1 VTDTVNGSQVGPP
14 PHSNFATLLLS
25 AIDCI
30 QSRDSLLMY
39 RGCAQRHRALLH
51 RTARA
56 RRPLV
61 GRLGARVHRAALH
74 RRPGGRRLG
83 AAEPDEHDPERT
95 GGQRR
100 GQLVYEER
108 LKNWEKTGWD
118 TRARQL
124 QSASR
129 TAPMRKCCAGPG
141 RPPIARPGPR
151 MLSTRLS
158 PIHSHHCPYHL
169 HPGTPEFL

>member
-1 VTDTVNGSQVGPP
+1 VPNVIVLFFTVPRVRDARSSAGWALVFIALLYTVAPAVGGLARL
-14 PHSNFATLLLS
+14 NLTNT
-25 AIDCI
+25 I
-30 QSRDSLLMY
+30 QS
-39 RGCAQRHRALLH
+39 G
-51 RTARA
+51 
-56 RRPLV
+56 PV
-61 GRLGARVHRAALH
+61 GS
-74 RRPGGRRLG
+74 
-83 AAEPDEHDPERT
+83 AE
-95 GGQRR
+95 GN
-100 GQLVYEER
+100 LVYEER
-108 LKNWEKTGWD
+108 LKWLKNWEKTGWD

-129 TAPMRKCCAGPG
+129 TALMRKCCAGPG